1 MREAE
6 GERERE
12 SGGGASFVFFS
23 SKAKQKKSS
32 SLRSE
37 LPPSLSFFRL
47 YFIAF
52 GFLCLSLPLSE
63 GLSLSLLLSSSPP
76 AHRASKK
83 ETSMASPAIPSTSTV
98 DYKSER
104 DVVDAYTRL
113 RQELSQ
119 LADRV
124 QDLEA
129 QLAEHAL
136 VAKTMRPMEKGR
148 KAYRLVSV

>member
-1 MREAE
+1 
-6 GERERE
+6 
-12 SGGGASFVFFS
+12 
-23 SKAKQKKSS
+23 
-32 SLRSE
+32 
-37 LPPSLSFFRL
+37 
-47 YFIAF
+47 
-52 GFLCLSLPLSE
+52 
-63 GLSLSLLLSSSPP
+63 
-76 AHRASKK
+76 
-83 ETSMASPAIPSTSTV
+83 MASSAIPSTSTV